1 MLTAIVCATVNA
13 EPISRQ
19 QAQQKAAA
27 FLKQQKPQAKLA
39 TTAIT
44 KAPRR
49 VNGQIVS
56 DQAYYY
62 VFNTEN
68 NQGFVIASGDDVAIP
83 ILAYSDEGTFDEE
96 NIPDGLQ
103 YMLDS
108 YAKEI
113 AWAQENGMTAS
124 QTPRKAKSNR
134 QTISHLVSAKWGQ
147 SSPYNNQCPGSGSS
161 RCVTGCVATAMAQVM
176 YYWGNQKGNSDMG
189 ATAIPAYVTN
199 SNSTKVS
206 ALSERTFKWS
216 EMKDSPSSNNASEI
230 AYLMRY
236 CGQSVEMD
244 YTTSESGAYNYD
256 VPFALKNYF
265 MFSKAAR
272 YVEKYNYTNE
282 EWDEIIY
289 SELAA
294 GRPVIYGGIDSNK
307 GGHCFVCDGYDNT
320 TEKYYFNWG
329 WTGTGNSTLC
339 ALSALNVSDGSNNYQ
354 FNYSQDAIINIKPN
368 TLETT
373 EEEIALVSNLNLE
386 SLVLVGDGT
395 LKREVR
401 SEDSPKIEIMGL
413 ASNYSG
419 LDLELETAFMVLN
432 ENNDTIGI
440 IETEG
445 EYSEAKTQY
454 GYYLKNLTFGA
465 EMPYGKY
472 KLYPTCRPEGSS
484 EWNKMNGVDDKY
496 LQVELA
502 NNGTDIVVKP
512 AFGISVVDVRQT
524 SSGSGYNKKYTTT
537 VKFKNIGC
545 ESYSGYVYVVADIG
559 TSSQSVSYAVI
570 DNLAPDSETSQTV
583 TYNYDINNTAHSLFI
598 TADGLLPIYYSAAEA
613 NLALWNLYWLNSAG
627 ENQLIGDNYEC
638 VGQFFNNGDKD
649 YTGTV
654 TGTIYEKGTASS
666 TGQTKSFEVNVKPGQ
681 IYECDFSF
689 DNVDYDKTYCMKL
702 VYNGITYYL
711 GDEGTSSQTKNI
723 YYLSDYAFTMAK
735 GLSIL
740 SEENGLQRVL
750 DSEELPS
757 IPETAY
763 YVDVRYS
770 DKAANIGEGGR
781 TNTVYLLKEGATI
794 PEALSGKNVVV
805 GSTAENITITDD
817 EEFYTPV
824 DFAAQNVSYLRTF
837 DAGFNGDEANM
848 NWSTI
853 MLPFDVQSV
862 TCNEKVI
869 DWYRSAEDTDKNFW
883 LMDFTGE
890 GSGKAVFTYPTALL
904 ANHPY
909 IITVPDNKWGT
920 ANNLVGKEI
929 VFSGQNAL
937 FKEGMPAGVVN
948 TQTASA
954 SAALGKYDFIGRTF
968 LTVEPDKYCMNE
980 TGTQFEFIS
989 DGYAFYAFPFRGYFV
1004 AYYDLGTESN
1014 VTLDMP
1020 LPQPTAIATL
1030 IGDVNKDNS
1039 INIADVTALTNILTN
1054 SDEDNVYDHYAADVN
1069 QKDGITSADI
1079 SELINLILQEEI
1091 QQVSAKR
1098 KAARKAVHMQKS
1110 KEKAFLQGLH
1120 PSISSTSAAKLNL
1133 KASKAY
1139 KMPTIIPLK

>member
-1 MLTAIVCATVNA
+1 MRKILLTMMALIISIEASA

-19 QAQQKAAA
+19 QAQQRAAA
-27 FLKQQKPQAKLA
+27 FLKQQNPQATLA
-39 TTAIT
+39 TTAVAN
-44 KAPRR
+44 APRK
-49 VNGQIVS
+49 VKGQTIE
-56 DQAYYY
+56 DQSYYY

-68 NQGFVIASGDDVAIP
+68 NHGFVIASGDDVAIP

-103 YMLDS
+103 YMLDG

-147 SSPYNNQCPGSGSS
+147 SSPYNNQCPKSGFS

-176 YYWGNQKGNSDMG
+176 YYWGNQKGNSNMG
-189 ATAIPAYVTN
+189 ATAIPAYVTYTDKTN
-199 SNSTKVS
+199 VS

-216 EMKDSPSSNNASEI
+216 EMKDAPSSNNASEI

-272 YVEKYNYTNE
+272 YVEKYNYTDE

-294 GRPVIYGGIDSNK
+294 GRPVIYGGIDSNN
-307 GGHCFVCDGYDNT
+307 GGHCFVCDGYDST

-368 TLETT
+368 TQETT

-386 SLVLVGDGT
+386 SLVLVSDGT

-413 ASNYSG
+413 VSNYSG
-419 LDLELETAFMVLN
+419 LDLELETAFVVLN

-496 LQVELA
+496 LQVKLA
-502 NNGTDIVVKP
+502 NNGTDIVIKP
-512 AFGISVVDVRQT
+512 AFGISVEDVSQT

-545 ESYSGYVYVVADIG
+545 ETYSGYVYVVADIG

-570 DNLAPDSETSQTV
+570 NNLAPDSETSQTV

-613 NLALWNLYWLNSAG
+613 NLALWNLYWLNSVG
-627 ENQLIGDNYEC
+627 ENQLIGDKYEC

-689 DNVDYDKTYCMKL
+689 GNVDYDKTYCMKL

-711 GDEGTSSQTKNI
+711 GDEGTSSQTNNI

-735 GLSIL
+735 GLSIF
-740 SEENGLQRVL
+740 SEDNGLQRVL

-763 YVDVRYS
+763 YVDARYS
-770 DKAANIGEGGR
+770 DKAASIGEGGR
-781 TNTVYLLKEGATI
+781 TNTVYLLKEGTTI

-805 GSTAENITITDD
+805 GSAAENITISDD
-817 EEFYTPV
+817 EEFYTPA
-824 DFAAQNVSYLRTF
+824 DFTAANVTYKRTF
-837 DAGFNGDEANM
+837 YKGCDADSAH
-848 NWSTI
+848 WTTI
-853 MLPFDVQSV
+853 MLPFKVESI
-862 TCNEKVI
+862 TCNDQTL
-869 DWYRSAEDTDKNFW
+869 DWYRSAEDQDKNFW

-890 GSGKAVFTYPTALL
+890 TDGKANFSYAESIE

-909 IITVPDNKWGT
+909 IITVPSNAWGQKW
-920 ANNLVGKEI
+920 NLVDKEI
-929 VFSGQNAL
+929 AFSGQNAE
-937 FKEGMPAGVVN
+937 FKADMPTGVVN
-948 TQTASA
+948 RG
-954 SAALGKYDFIGRTF
+954 GKYDFIGRTY
-968 LTVEPDKYCMNE
+968 LTGQVDKYCMNDE
-980 TGTQFEFIS
+980 GTEFEYVS
-989 DGYAFYAFPFRGYFV
+989 DGWMFYAFPFSGYFV
-1004 AYYDLGTESN
+1004 AYYDLGEESN
-1014 VTLDMP
+1014 IELDMP
-1020 LPQPTAIATL
+1020 APLPTAIATL
-1030 IGDVNKDNS
+1030 IGDVNKDGT
-1039 INIADVTALTNILTN
+1039 INVADITALTNILVN
-1054 SDEDNVYDHYAADVN
+1054 GDEANVFDHAAADIN
-1069 QKDGITSADI
+1069 QVDGLTKADVTA
-1079 SELINLILQEEI
+1079 LVDLILEKAPQR
-1091 QQVSAKR
+1091 ATPKR
-1098 KAARKAVHMQKS
+1098 ITARKGQRVQKMQMK
-1110 KEKAFLQGLH
+1110 QGLTKSL
-1120 PSISSTSAAKLNL
+1120 PTINKKIVEKLNRTQTFQPVTLL
-1133 KASKAY
+1133 KK
-1139 KMPTIIPLK
+1139 